1 MRLTV
6 AAFRVERRNWLLAC
20 LASNGL
26 TERKVIQT
34 PIVPSGAAGDGREA
48 HRGFESLFL
57 RAPLGACVQKKL
69 PKIF

>member
-26 TERKVIQT
+26 TERKAIQN
-34 PIVPSGAAGDGREA
+34 PIVPPGAEGAGREA
-48 HRGFESLFL
+48 HRGFESLLL
-57 RAPLGACVQKKL
+57 RAPLGACVQTKL
-69 PKIF
+69 L